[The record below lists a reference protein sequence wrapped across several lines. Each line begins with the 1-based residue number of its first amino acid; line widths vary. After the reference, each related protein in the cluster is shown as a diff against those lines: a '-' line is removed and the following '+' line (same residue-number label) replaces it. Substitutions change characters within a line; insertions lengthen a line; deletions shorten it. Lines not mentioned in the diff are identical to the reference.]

1 MSIFA
6 RSIPSLTNFFQIFER
21 TYAIVPGANVTADDS
36 ESLGSKLGFRLDLY
50 TNIFQ
55 SLLLY
60 VDIIMTVW

>member
-6 RSIPSLTNFFQIFER
+6 RSIPSLTNFFQSFER

-50 TNIFQ
+50 TNMPAP
-55 SLLLY
+55 LCHY
-60 VDIIMTVW
+60 NDCVVV

>member
-6 RSIPSLTNFFQIFER
+6 RSIPSLTNFFQNFER

-50 TNIFQ
+50 TNMPAP
-55 SLLLY
+55 LCGHY
-60 VDIIMTVW
+60 NDCVVV